1 MGGPPLV
8 GWLVVLLGAATGISC
23 LLRSR
28 RACALTSGE
37 RRVARAEGIKGLG
50 MALMAV
56 PASALDQRPWGPPLF
71 TVVFGGMTLWSLSL
85 LIREHHPAH
94 HVHLAVGS
102 AAMVYMAVAMGLAP
116 SGAGMTSM
124 GDMGGMAGGSIGV
137 PFLTGLLLVYFGLY
151 AVWAALRM
159 LPAVGAEPVGSSAVG
174 AGASAGVGA
183 GVASGVPGAV
193 LRAPELAAA
202 CRVSLGIGMFAML
215 LTM

>member
-28 RACALTSGE
+28 RAYASASGE
-37 RRVARAEGIKGLG
+37 RQVARAEGVKGLG
-50 MALMAV
+50 MALMAL
-56 PASALDQRPWGPPLF
+56 PAPALDQRPWGPPLF
-71 TVVFGGMTLWSLSL
+71 TAVFGAMTLWSLSL

-102 AAMVYMAVAMGLAP
+102 AAMVYMAVAMGLTP
-116 SGAGMTSM
+116 SGAGSAGTS
-124 GDMGGMAGGSIGV
+124 GMAGMTGMDGGSLGV
-137 PFLTGLLLVYFGLY
+137 PVLTGVLLVYFGLY

-159 LPAVGAEPVGSSAVG
+159 LPAVGAAPAGSGAVGGSGSAVVTG
-174 AGASAGVGA
+174 
-183 GVASGVPGAV
+183 GVPGAV